1 MNAVKIYEDACRAAD
16 RSEITIGEFEKRI
29 EPLKDVESVVRCKDC
44 KYATMTSDGQTCK
57 YCEID
62 TDDDGY
68 IRAVYHNA
76 DWFCADGKRRE
87 DDGTTEGAE
96 PEADMVS

>member
-1 MNAVKIYEDACRAAD
+1 MNAVKIYEDACRAVD

-44 KYATMTSDGQTCK
+44 ERYYANGGN
-57 YCEID
+57 CEQ
-62 TDDDGY
+62 
-68 IRAVYHNA
+68 VLA

-87 DDGTTEGAE
+87 DDGTTEWAE
-96 PEADMVS
+96 PEAGMVS